1 MVNKIDLS
9 LKTRKT
15 TLCSKNCD
23 TLSKFAFKNFGRFSR
38 AMGVDFFFFSFDPNK
53 ANFCNCVV
61 HNDKGPKTIILVHLS
76 LMIAHALLNLT
87 KRIAYI
93 ELVRRLHYKLL
104 LYLHQKILDLDK
116 ILIVLRGLLYFTG
129 MKLKIKL
136 TSNRC
141 CQC

>member
-1 MVNKIDLS
+1 MINKIDLS

-15 TLCSKNCD
+15 TEKLHYVQKIVILCLNLPLRILDVSHE
-23 TLSKFAFKNFGRFSR
+23 LW
-38 AMGVDFFFFSFDPNK
+38 VWIFFFFDPNN

-87 KRIAYI
+87 KRIVYN

-104 LYLHQKILDLDK
+104 LYLHQKILDLNK

-129 MKLKIKL
+129 MKLKNK
-136 TSNRC
+136 TY
-141 CQC
+141 